1 MVGFDFWT
9 VIVLICVV
17 ASDSTGVM
25 FSLVTMLFV
34 NFSSLSSR
42 VSHIVQMT
50 AFSKPKVSQIVC
62 VCISIVNYKTQR
74 GMP

>member
-25 FSLVTMLFV
+25 FSLVTMVIV
-34 NFSSLSSR
+34 NLSSR

-50 AFSKPKVSQIVC
+50 AFSKPKVSQIVR